1 MCHAWLL
8 GTLRG
13 NPGPET
19 MSLLSL
25 WRPLRIR
32 DAGALVQNGESDHA
46 CMDTHTHFLQ
56 CEKEVG
62 SRKHW
67 ETAIKVLQ
75 VLPPTWD
82 ECSLFKF
89 KFKEYLKI
97 AGMFLRYVKTET
109 KHKWLPSQIHGQIEP
124 VWAAA
129 EVSRTTHEEWN
140 SRGWKQG
147 HCCLCHL
154 TLVQ

>member
-1 MCHAWLL
+1 MHGSWGLWEAIQGQRQWVYCPCGDHLGLGMLELWSRMESQIMHAW
-8 GTLRG
+8 T
-13 NPGPET
+13 
-19 MSLLSL
+19 
-25 WRPLRIR
+25 
-32 DAGALVQNGESDHA
+32 H
-46 CMDTHTHFLQ
+46 THTHFLQ

-109 KHKWLPSQIHGQIEP
+109 KHKWLPSQIHGQIES